1 MLSKADKMKRI
12 QKIGILALVVA
23 ILMAASILYLV
34 NNNKTDL
41 TESEAISLLKAAYP
55 ESRNYPNENLPPQSI
70 QTKQATNGWYV
81 AFVQEGSGRP
91 VLEAKC
97 FLVTDD
103 NTITSIG
110 EYVPEVGEDRYNLS
124 GENIFNLWVK

>member
-1 MLSKADKMKRI
+1 MRRTR
-12 QKIGILALVVA
+12 KIGILALAVA
-23 ILMAASILYLV
+23 IFIAVSTVYLV

-41 TESEAISLLKAAYP
+41 TESEAISLLKNAYP
-55 ESRNYPNENLPPQSI
+55 EFKDYPNDNLPPQSI
-70 QTKQATNGWYV
+70 QTKQASNGWYV

-91 VLEAKC
+91 ILEAKC

-103 NTITSIG
+103 KTITFIG
-110 EYVPEVGEDRYNLS
+110 EYLPKVGEDRYDLS